1 MQIIK
6 DYFPGLVF
14 CTFILTICY
23 LIDNYLKSQN
33 ILLSLAF
40 ISLIFGI
47 TLNKFYLR
55 HATLKK
61 FTEFSLKKL
70 LRLGIALLGI
80 SLSLN
85 QLMMFGYMSFFL
97 IILNIILI
105 FLIIYIFGN
114 YFNLSKNLSY
124 LIGMGTAICGV
135 TAIIATSSIINPKKN
150 EISYAVSI
158 VTIFGLITVLT
169 YPYISELLFK
179 NDDILAGIFLGA
191 SIHDTAQVSAAGM
204 IYDETFDSENAL
216 NSAMATKLLRNS
228 FLILLIPL
236 LTLKFIKETKIDF
249 KTNFI
254 KFLPMFVVGFIV
266 FSIFRTLGDLN
277 FLNTQYEIMWIES
290 ISIIKFISKILIL
303 YGMLSLGLQTNLNQ
317 VFTLGY
323 KPLIVGFIACISVGL
338 LTIFYL
344 KILF

>member
-14 CTFILTICY
+14 CTFILFICY

-33 ILLSLAF
+33 ILLSLTF

-47 TLNKFYLR
+47 TLNKLYLR
-55 HATLKK
+55 HATLTK

-85 QLMMFGYMSFFL
+85 QLIMFGYMSFFL

-158 VTIFGLITVLT
+158 VTIFGLIT
-169 YPYISELLFK
+169 
-179 NDDILAGIFLGA
+179 
-191 SIHDTAQVSAAGM
+191 
-204 IYDETFDSENAL
+204 
-216 NSAMATKLLRNS
+216 
-228 FLILLIPL
+228 
-236 LTLKFIKETKIDF
+236 
-249 KTNFI
+249 
-254 KFLPMFVVGFIV
+254 
-266 FSIFRTLGDLN
+266 
-277 FLNTQYEIMWIES
+277 EI
-290 ISIIKFISKILIL
+290 
-303 YGMLSLGLQTNLNQ
+303 GRAH
-317 VFTLGY
+317 V
-323 KPLIVGFIACISVGL
+323 
-338 LTIFYL
+338 
-344 KILF
+344 